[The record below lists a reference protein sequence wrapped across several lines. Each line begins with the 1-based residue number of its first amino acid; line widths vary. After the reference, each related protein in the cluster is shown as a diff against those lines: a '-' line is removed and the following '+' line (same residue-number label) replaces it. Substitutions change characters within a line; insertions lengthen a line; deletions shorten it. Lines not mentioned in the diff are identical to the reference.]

1 MLSLAKKIVQ
11 LRKERNLTQKELAS
25 IVGVHFSHMSRYERG
40 ISLPSIDVVKKLTQL
55 FHVSAD
61 YLLFD
66 DGQAMVR
73 ASIADQELLQQF
85 ERLSRM
91 SEREKTAVKT
101 ILEAMILK
109 HHLEGMLG
117 VKHAPTAPEEEAR
130 RGVIVHRHGSA
141 KVLRRNSSTIWK
153 KRSMAPNVL
162 ARHGVARRNV
172 FSQPWLTYTHR
183 CVRRQPA
190 ARGVHILAPLRLW
203 YRRHQ

>member
-40 ISLPSIDVVKKLTQL
+40 ISLPSIDVVKKLAQM

-101 ILEAMILK
+101 VLEAMILK

-117 VKHAPTAPEEEAR
+117 VKHAPTPPEEDTPRSDSASTWIGKRSDAELFHDLEEVLDGAKRPGPAR
-130 RGVIVHRHGSA
+130 RRSA
-141 KVLRRNSSTIWK
+141 QRV
-153 KRSMAPNVL
+153 
-162 ARHGVARRNV
+162 
-172 FSQPWLTYTHR
+172 
-183 CVRRQPA
+183 
-190 ARGVHILAPLRLW
+190 
-203 YRRHQ
+203 

>member
-117 VKHAPTAPEEEAR
+117 VKHAPVTPEEDTTRSESSSTWVGKGAEAELFHDLEEALDGAKRSNTAR
-130 RGVIVHRHGSA
+130 R
-141 KVLRRNSSTIWK
+141 
-153 KRSMAPNVL
+153 RSPQ
-162 ARHGVARRNV
+162 R
-172 FSQPWLTYTHR
+172 
-183 CVRRQPA
+183 
-190 ARGVHILAPLRLW
+190 I
-203 YRRHQ
+203 

>member
-40 ISLPSIDVVKKLTQL
+40 ISLPSIDVVKKLAQL

-73 ASIADQELLQQF
+73 GSIADQELLQQF

-101 ILEAMILK
+101 ILEALILK

-117 VKHAPTAPEEEAR
+117 VKHAPTAPEDDTTRTDNPSTWIGKGSEVELFHDLEEALD
-130 RGVIVHRHGSA
+130 GA
-141 KVLRRNSSTIWK
+141 
-153 KRSMAPNVL
+153 KRS
-162 ARHGVARRNV
+162 GTARRR
-172 FSQPWLTYTHR
+172 SPQR
-183 CVRRQPA
+183 
-190 ARGVHILAPLRLW
+190 I
-203 YRRHQ
+203 

>member
-40 ISLPSIDVVKKLTQL
+40 LSLPSIDVVKKLAQM

-66 DGQAMVR
+66 DSQAMVR

-117 VKHAPTAPEEEAR
+117 VKHAPTALEEDTPRNESASPWIGKRSDAELFHDLEEALD
-130 RGVIVHRHGSA
+130 GV
-141 KVLRRNSSTIWK
+141 
-153 KRSMAPNVL
+153 KRP
-162 ARHGVARRNV
+162 GTARRRSTPRV
-172 FSQPWLTYTHR
+172 
-183 CVRRQPA
+183 
-190 ARGVHILAPLRLW
+190 
-203 YRRHQ
+203 

>member
-1 MLSLAKKIVQ
+1 MSLAKKIVQ

-40 ISLPSIDVVKKLTQL
+40 ISLPSIEVVKKLAQM

-66 DGQAMVR
+66 DSQAMVR
-73 ASIADQELLQQF
+73 ANIADQELLQQF

-101 ILEAMILK
+101 VLEAMILK

-117 VKHAPTAPEEEAR
+117 VKHAPPAPEEEAAR
-130 RGVIVHRHGSA
+130 TDSA
-141 KVLRRNSSTIWK
+141 SAWSS
-153 KRSMAPNVL
+153 KRSDVELFHDLEEALDGAKPPS
-162 ARHGVARRNV
+162 AARRRSTQRV
-172 FSQPWLTYTHR
+172 
-183 CVRRQPA
+183 
-190 ARGVHILAPLRLW
+190 
-203 YRRHQ
+203 

>member
-40 ISLPSIDVVKKLTQL
+40 ISLPSIDVAKKLAQM

-101 ILEAMILK
+101 VLEAMILK

-117 VKHAPTAPEEEAR
+117 VKHAPTAPEEDTPRSDSASTWIGKRSDAELFHDLEEVLDGAKRPGTAR
-130 RGVIVHRHGSA
+130 RR
-141 KVLRRNSSTIWK
+141 
-153 KRSMAPNVL
+153 
-162 ARHGVARRNV
+162 
-172 FSQPWLTYTHR
+172 LTQR
-183 CVRRQPA
+183 V
-190 ARGVHILAPLRLW
+190 
-203 YRRHQ
+203 